1 MTMPLVA
8 VFRDHT
14 PFVPDW
20 NRIRAAGAALAVNV
34 GTVLDSRSAA
44 MLFHQQVYDLVASGK
59 KLTLTLLEP
68 GGQGEVPGR
77 LEALCGL
84 LRETLRDANAS
95 PSAVGLAIDAACVA
109 PAEALRV
116 RSDSLGAGPLYI
128 KLPQQTLQQ
137 SFWEEAWR
145 MRGNHMLRLVYAPL
159 VVSQTRLLPD
169 EPAAGIAPET
179 GLQVPTGSAWVT
191 TDLDIAALAT
201 KTGALDD
208 AALEQALAEAVA
220 TGDRSYASI
229 RWPTAQMR
237 HDAWLNRRLAIN
249 LTGIGALVKK
259 RRIDPGR
266 FAALSEMHE
275 LLQRAR
281 EILFEATHRL
291 ARRDG
296 IVPALDQ
303 ADPGRLLPG
312 GRIGE
317 GWAWRWRQA
326 LEAAAVRNRNVL
338 AISPWSVFPSGEADF
353 RFANLLPVLRH
364 ADVCQFGDQCDISK
378 WNLKDFKSFH
388 QQAAAVLHQ
397 RGAAHQIAVHA

>member
-20 NRIRAAGAALAVNV
+20 NRLCATGAALSVNV
-34 GTVLDSRSAA
+34 RTVLDSRSAA
-44 MLFHQQVYDLVASGK
+44 LLLRQQVFDLAATGQ
-59 KLTLTLLEP
+59 KLTLTLLEL
-68 GGQGEVPGR
+68 GAQDEALGR
-77 LEALCGL
+77 LEALCSL
-84 LRETLRDANAS
+84 LQETLRDANAS
-95 PSAVGLAIDAACVA
+95 PSALSLVVDAAAAA
-109 PAEALRV
+109 PAEALQV
-116 RSDSLGAGPLYI
+116 RCDSLGAGPLYI
-128 KLPQQTLQQ
+128 KLPQQTLHP

-145 MRGNHMLRLVYAPL
+145 MRGNHLLRLVYAPL
-159 VVSQTRLLPD
+159 VASQTRLLPD
-169 EPAAGIAPET
+169 EPAEGIAPES

-191 TDLDIAALAT
+191 AEVDIAALAT
-201 KTGALDD
+201 GSGALDD
-208 AALEQALAEAVA
+208 AALELALAEAVSS
-220 TGDRSYASI
+220 GDRLYASV

-237 HDAWLNRRLAIN
+237 HDAWLNRRIAIR
-249 LTGIGALVKK
+249 LTGIGALLAK
-259 RRIDPGR
+259 RGIDPGR
-266 FAALSEMHE
+266 FAALAEMHE

-281 EILFEATHRL
+281 QVLFAATHQL
-291 ARRDG
+291 ACRDG

-326 LEAAAVRNRNVL
+326 LEAAAVRNRNIL
-338 AISPWSVFPSGEADF
+338 AISPWSVFPPGEADF

-364 ADVCQFGDQCDISK
+364 ADACYFGEHRDIRN